1 MPVSQDIN
9 ITPQTHERDLGYTE
23 EGLLETDTTYVNDQG
38 NTEKEMTEIIT
49 ELKKLDPSQL
59 VSVLDTIKG
68 MRHSSKA
75 GQNPGRYS

>member
-1 MPVSQDIN
+1 MGHI
-9 ITPQTHERDLGYTE
+9 E
-23 EGLLETDTTYVNDQG
+23 EGLLETETTYVTETG
-38 NTEKEMTEIIT
+38 NTEKEMTEIIS
-49 ELKKLDPSQL
+49 ELKKLDSSQL

>member
-1 MPVSQDIN
+1 MGHI
-9 ITPQTHERDLGYTE
+9 E
-23 EGLLETDTTYVNDQG
+23 EGLLETDTTYMTDQG

-49 ELKKLDPSQL
+49 ELKKLDSSQL

-68 MRHSSKA
+68 MRYSSKE

>member
-1 MPVSQDIN
+1 MA
-9 ITPQTHERDLGYTE
+9 
-23 EGLLETDTTYVNDQG
+23 TDNTYMTDPG

>member
-1 MPVSQDIN
+1 M
-9 ITPQTHERDLGYTE
+9 
-23 EGLLETDTTYVNDQG
+23 TDSG

-68 MRHSSKA
+68 MRNSSKT
-75 GQNPGRYS
+75 GQNPERYS